1 MSCNTLPDGAAGPGE
16 GCRQQPDRTRV
27 WRSEL
32 GVRRSLVRAGCQLG
46 KGPRMARALDT
57 LTGLA
62 CLPLPSLALATHTGP
77 GK

>member
-1 MSCNTLPDGAAGPGE
+1 MSCNTLPDEAEGPGE

-46 KGPRMARALDT
+46 EGPRMARALDT